1 MKDTFTI
8 TDEVISKK
16 LHDLGFPIM
25 NPLSATNIINW
36 IQSDENQPYLEF
48 HESKDSVAITVY
60 GPTKKEHHL
69 MTTFEGTPSA
79 AVMSLIEV
87 FYGDNLTEKSLDELA
102 MENQTT
108 EK

>member
-8 TDEVISKK
+8 TDEVISKN

-25 NPLSATNIINW
+25 NPLSASNIINW

-48 HESKDSVAITVY
+48 QESDDSVTITVY
-60 GPTKKEHHL
+60 GPTKKERHL

-87 FYGDNLTEKSLDELA
+87 FYGDNATEKSLNELS
-102 MENQTT
+102 MENQITA
-108 EK
+108 E

>member
-48 HESKDSVAITVY
+48 QESKDNVVITVY

-69 MTTFEGTPSA
+69 MTRFEGTPSA
-79 AVMSLIEV
+79 AVISLIEV
-87 FYGDNLTEKSLDELA
+87 LYGDNLTEKTIDELA
-102 MENQTT
+102 MESKTTT
-108 EK
+108 E

>member
-1 MKDTFTI
+1 MKDIFTI

-25 NPLSATNIINW
+25 NPLSASNIINW

-48 HESKDSVAITVY
+48 HESENSVAITVY
-60 GPTKKEHHL
+60 GPTKKERHL

-87 FYGDNLTEKSLDELA
+87 FYGDNATEKSLDELA
-102 MENQTT
+102 MANQTT
-108 EK
+108 E